1 MRQHRILREN
11 AQRHIEHPG
20 LLGNI
25 VQGESHLAARNLHLA
40 ERHGADDLHD
50 PVRLHGTG
58 HDQFGPHVLRSESGQ
73 VERKLEMVTA
83 SYEDRLVASRL

>member
-20 LLGNI
+20 LFGNI

-73 VERKLEMVTA
+73 VEREF
-83 SYEDRLVASRL
+83 EW